1 VNVPL
6 PPFPDFCIE
15 VPDHVV
21 SRLVDGLAV
30 LLDVDSGR
38 SFSLDDVGTR
48 AWQAL
53 TEAPNAQAALE
64 RLQEEY
70 AAPPGILERD
80 LMTLIDSLSAANLVQ
95 VRSLLR

>member
-1 VNVPL
+1 MNVPL
-6 PPFPDFCIE
+6 PPLPDFRVV

-48 AWQAL
+48 SWQVL
-53 TEAPNAQAALE
+53 TEAPSAQAALE
-64 RLQEEY
+64 QLEGEY
-70 AAPPGILERD
+70 TAPPGALERD
-80 LMTLIDSLSAANLVQ
+80 LIALIGSLSSNNLVQ
-95 VRSLLR
+95 LRSLPR